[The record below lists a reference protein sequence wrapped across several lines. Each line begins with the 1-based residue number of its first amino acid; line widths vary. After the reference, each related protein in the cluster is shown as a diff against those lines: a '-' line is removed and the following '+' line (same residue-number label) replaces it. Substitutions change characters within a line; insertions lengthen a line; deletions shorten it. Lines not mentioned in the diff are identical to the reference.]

1 MRKRISG
8 QKVEKSSSFK
18 SAKNAANDYAKN
30 PGKLNELLDQATKK
44 AQSSKGRLVEVW
56 DSLLASFRLLR
67 AYATG
72 QYRDIPWSSLLSIV
86 AAVIYFVMP
95 LDLIPDFILA
105 LGLIDDAALLGLI
118 LSSLKGDIE
127 NFIEWEKIHAIE
139 AEEND
144 TGTAD
149 SKIPRE
155 PEQGSDN

>member
-18 SAKNAANDYAKN
+18 SAKDAANEYVEN
-30 PGKLNELLDQATKK
+30 PGKLNELLDQAMKK
-44 AQSSKGRLVEVW
+44 AQSSKGRLGEIW

-72 QYRDIPWSSLLSIV
+72 RYRDIPWPSLLSIV

-118 LSSLKGDIE
+118 LSSLKGDID
-127 NFIEWEKIHAIE
+127 NFIEWEKIQATDS
-139 AEEND
+139 EENKPD
-144 TGTAD
+144 
-149 SKIPRE
+149 
-155 PEQGSDN
+155 PETPPE

>member
-18 SAKNAANDYAKN
+18 SAKDAANEYAEN

-44 AQSSKGRLVEVW
+44 AQSSKGRLAEIW
-56 DSLLASFRLLR
+56 DSLLVSFRLLR

-105 LGLIDDAALLGLI
+105 LGLIDDAALLGWI
-118 LSSLKGDIE
+118 LTSLKSDID
-127 NFIEWEKIHAIE
+127 NFIEWEKIQAIE
-139 AEEND
+139 AEED
-144 TGTAD
+144 
-149 SKIPRE
+149 IPDPE
-155 PEQGSDN
+155 TPPEQNQEKHE